1 MLSAAKEE
9 VKCDFGKRQAKSVA
23 PHDLHMAVVEAVAN
37 YDLQMFPVI
46 GLHSRRSPPGKA
58 AAEFELVQ

>member
-1 MLSAAKEE
+1 LLSAVKEE

-23 PHDLHMAVVEAVAN
+23 PHDLHMVVAEAVAN

-46 GLHSRRSPPGKA
+46 GLHSRRYHLEQE
-58 AAEFELVQ
+58 AAEFGLVQ